1 MRKNVGAAWIIL
13 RWVEL
18 ISNSW
23 GDLVWQGIRDNITD
37 LSDIFWENVRTREL
51 FREFRKVCR
60 NPDCENHAD
69 VLLQSLY
76 SPLVKKLGYDYS
88 EADSAD
94 TKQLR
99 SLAISGA
106 ASSEDPAQQVLST
119 LPVKLTYRQ
128 HQCPKG
134 TQSKV

>member
-23 GDLVWQGIRDNITD
+23 IDLVWQGIRDNITD

-51 FREFRKVCR
+51 FREFRKVR
-60 NPDCENHAD
+60 GNPDCENHAD

-88 EADSAD
+88 ETDSAD

-99 SLAISGA
+99 SLAISGG
-106 ASSEDPAQQVLST
+106 ASSEDPA
-119 LPVKLTYRQ
+119 
-128 HQCPKG
+128 
-134 TQSKV
+134 